1 MPASCLVP
9 LMLIVVCCAACS
21 QDPQAAAAARM
32 RAWKAHDIFQD
43 PVQRELAIA
52 VERRDVAA
60 IDAAIRRG
68 ADVNAPGKE
77 GLPLLLWAM
86 AKDSVVG
93 FEALLRHGADL
104 TAPIGDPRRAPDGVR
119 TLEMIELVVGAINTG
134 FLQAALDA
142 GFDPD
147 HTPDPD
153 AKGTLLYTA
162 VMMGHEK
169 AAKILL
175 AAGADVNWKDKY
187 AVTPAGKAQA
197 INDYKLVSLFFE
209 HGADLTIKNKWGFDI
224 ADNMKD
230 YGTRGVGP
238 EQKPYFDKVVAE
250 LERRGLITQ
259 EDIVNADKPK
269 DNSGSGITT
278 IVHAPGSEAAEAL
291 RDLDRAEQEA
301 NRKSGTGA
309 DFQ

>member
-1 MPASCLVP
+1 MPTSYLVP
-9 LMLIVVCCAACS
+9 LILIVLGCAASS
-21 QDPQAAAAARM
+21 QDPQAAARAKI
-32 RAWKAHDIFQD
+32 RAWKAHDIFLD

-52 VERRDVAA
+52 VERNDVAA

-93 FEALLRHGADL
+93 FEALVRHGADV
-104 TAPIGDPRRAPDGVR
+104 TAPIAAPRLERDGVR
-119 TLEMIELVVGAINTG
+119 TSQVIEFVVYATDTG

-147 HTPDPD
+147 YVPDPV
-153 AKGTLLYTA
+153 ANETLLYVA
-162 VMMGHEK
+162 VRAHHEK
-169 AAKILL
+169 AAKMLL
-175 AAGADVNWKDKY
+175 AAGADINWKDKN
-187 AVTPAGKAQA
+187 ALTPAATAQA
-197 INDYKLVSLFFE
+197 IRDFRLVCFFMD
-209 HGADLTIKNKWGFDI
+209 HGADLTIKDEWGFDI
-224 ADNMKD
+224 ADNIKD

-238 EQKPYFDKVVAE
+238 DQKPYFDKVVAE

-269 DNSGSGITT
+269 EGSGITT
-278 IVHAPGSEAAEAL
+278 IVHAPGSEGAEAL
-291 RDLDRAEQEA
+291 RELDRAEEEA
-301 NRKSGTGA
+301 NRRDGLVKP
-309 DFQ
+309 